1 MGTFASHFIVALS
14 NSCGLG
20 LSSRNAGVGLADTCM
35 GGGEKGEAV
44 VIVFLTGVLHSAFG
58 VVTSHFSSLRVTVPN
73 TSSTLPIRV
82 VVIHFVS
89 ANEVLKPTAF
99 GPRT

>member
-1 MGTFASHFIVALS
+1 MGTLTSHFIVALS

-35 GGGEKGEAV
+35 GGGEKSDAV
-44 VIVFLTGVLHSAFG
+44 VIVLLTGVLHF
-58 VVTSHFSSLRVTVPN
+58 SLRVTVPS
-73 TSSTLPIRV
+73 TSSTLPTRV

>member
-1 MGTFASHFIVALS
+1 MGTLTSHFIVALS

-35 GGGEKGEAV
+35 GGGEKSDAV
-44 VIVFLTGVLHSAFG
+44 VIVLLTGVLHSSLG
-58 VVTSHFSSLRVTVPN
+58 VVTSHFSLRVTVPS
-73 TSSTLPIRV
+73 TSSTLPTRV

>member
-20 LSSRNAGVGLADTCM
+20 LSSKNAGVGLADTCM
-35 GGGEKGEAV
+35 GGGKKSDAV
-44 VIVFLTGVLHSAFG
+44 VIVLLTGVLHSAFG
-58 VVTSHFSSLRVTVPN
+58 VVTSYFSPLRVTVPSS
-73 TSSTLPIRV
+73 SSTLPIRV
-82 VVIHFVS
+82 VVVHFAS